1 MPWLKPFAGVGQAVS
16 AHRDWR
22 RSLNEKAAAGD
33 VCNFKGKRL
42 VFCEPDVTDEPYET
56 GIARTARVPTRANL
70 HDFFN
75 ALIFLHLPEAK
86 ARLNQLQSVAIMRDG
101 VGAVRGSVRDAAT
114 LIDENGALVVTERA
128 DIVKALRAHDWASLF
143 KDRRAAWR
151 TEVDVIVFGHA
162 LLQKLVQPYKAI
174 TAHAFPVALPPGSPI
189 QAIDHQMAAT
199 LDERLSSVD
208 LMPLPVLGIPSWWKQ
223 NENPDFYSD
232 HAVFRPAKMRRDR
245 KAEMDS

>member
-86 ARLNQLQSVAIMRDG
+86 ARLNQLQSVAIRRDG

-174 TAHAFPVALPPGSPI
+174 TAHAFHVALPQGSPI

>member
-174 TAHAFPVALPPGSPI
+174 TAHAFHVALPPGSPI